1 MHFILRYAYC
11 IIVQIKRVLH
21 LMGGF
26 VSHSSIQNLK
36 SILVAIL
43 LLFISSFAIAGNF
56 NVDGCF
62 GCDNET
68 YDVGF
73 NVEFDVNGNPANGF
87 LFLGQSGNTQYM
99 YFQMPLE
106 FVDTAYGDESL
117 AHGWS
122 NIRSFDKI
130 IGSDRLIDFRFPNGG
145 DEIQVDIDVLAC
157 IDECVKN
164 KKSKVYDDSSNTYQS
179 SGYEDWGGKNK
190 SDGDDYGT
198 DAAGFFSSIKTS
210 MDYNVGLQGFN
221 SLNSGAT
228 GSDAEKW
235 VYHYGFE
242 FEFKENV
249 FAFGQNIN
257 GLSANSLSAYLQLGD
272 SHASSAKDG
281 PNTAPTTVGGRCD
294 ADCLPGPT
302 NAPELTP
309 VTEPTSIGIF
319 GLGIIILA
327 LASRKRRLN

>member
-1 MHFILRYAYC
+1 
-11 IIVQIKRVLH
+11 
-21 LMGGF
+21 
-26 VSHSSIQNLK
+26 VSHFSVQNLK
-36 SILVAIL
+36 NTLVGIL
-43 LLFISSFAIAGNF
+43 LLFISSFTIAGNF

-130 IGSDRLIDFRFPNGG
+130 IGSDRLIDFRFPNDG
-145 DEIQVDIDVLAC
+145 DEIRVDIDVLAC
-157 IDECVKN
+157 VDDCVKD
-164 KKSKVYDDSSNTYQS
+164 KKTKVYDDDLNTYQS

-198 DAAGFFSSIKTS
+198 DAVDFFSSIKTS

-257 GLSANSLSAYLQLGD
+257 GLNANSLSAYLQLGD

-294 ADCLPGPT
+294 ADCLPGSS
-302 NAPELTP
+302 NAPELTA
-309 VTEPTSIGIF
+309 VAEPTSIAIF
-319 GLGIIILA
+319 GLAIIILA
-327 LASRKRRLN
+327 LASRKRRLS